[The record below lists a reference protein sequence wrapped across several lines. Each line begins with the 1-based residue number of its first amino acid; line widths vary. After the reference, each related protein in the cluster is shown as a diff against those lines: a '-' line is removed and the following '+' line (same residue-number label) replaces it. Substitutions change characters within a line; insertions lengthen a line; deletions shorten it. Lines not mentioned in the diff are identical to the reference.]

1 MSGTKKVE
9 LENCHTVQS
18 LERSMGKKKNTGRDI
33 FICGGASV
41 YEEALRNT
49 DKIYVTKLFGKGR
62 RRHFFPMFS
71 EEEFVEKSCEILVPQ
86 KAVFYEY
93 ERVQKRVNLCFPH

>member
-1 MSGTKKVE
+1 
-9 LENCHTVQS
+9 
-18 LERSMGKKKNTGRDI
+18 
-33 FICGGASV
+33 
-41 YEEALRNT
+41 
-49 DKIYVTKLFGKGR
+49 
-62 RRHFFPMFS
+62 MFS